1 MEEESEQDGKV
12 ESVMK
17 DLPAVRLEDYPGL
30 LRLGSLIKADGDFS
44 ISDFSLEELQ
54 TMHLELEKMIGSLRE
69 QRAVLDT
76 NQKEFETFIEQ
87 LKKERQRAEME
98 LQQKLEMERLQE
110 TERQELE
117 KFQREE
123 EERRKRQEETAKLEP
138 SQPPLSDALSISRT
152 VPATSDHEKS
162 GISMNIESTSID
174 SQMAPGTEMK
184 HDSPTMSGDSQT
196 QEIETKSVHGAAKG
210 QTNHRTGVQESVSHQ
225 KIANQIPITTFWS
238 YVEPYFR
245 KITEEDLKLLEVTQ
259 DNDPEPYLIPLLGP
273 HYLDTWNEQEALDS
287 RKNDFVT
294 PKIEESHESDRRR
307 KKFKETN
314 SFEEVSLKNFDYCQ
328 PLTERVLAS
337 LIDENLPLKDLLG
350 DGEDQG
356 EEDLD
361 MGISI
366 SERTPADLMRLE
378 ERIRRELCYL
388 GFLDA
393 QENLD
398 YNAKEDD
405 DICGELRYMQ
415 KQLQEQVAINDARKK
430 RLLEIVRPYMAHQE
444 FTTFLQEIHISLEQ
458 SFVKRYRVQKT
469 KHRKKLTPIGKPLPE
484 NISKAL
490 QMRRDLIRKYGPF
503 FPKDKFICP
512 DKSIFADLKIDE
524 SPVVTGQPFT
534 MTNGSETQNV
544 TESPTSTP

>member
-1 MEEESEQDGKV
+1 MENELGQDNNTGPF
-12 ESVMK
+12 MR
-17 DLPAVRLEDYPGL
+17 DLPVVTLEDYPVF
-30 LRLGSLIKADGDFS
+30 LRLGSQIKTDEDFS
-44 ISDFSLEELQ
+44 IADLSLDELQ
-54 TMHLELEKMIGSLRE
+54 TMHLELENLIGSLKE
-69 QRAVLDT
+69 QRTILDA
-76 NQKEFETFIEQ
+76 NQSEFETFIEK
-87 LKKERQRAEME
+87 LKKERQQAEME

-110 TERQELE
+110 AKRQELE
-117 KFQREE
+117 EFRRDEE
-123 EERRKRQEETAKLEP
+123 DRRKIQEEATKLEP
-138 SQPPLSDALSISRT
+138 SQSTLSDTLPISET
-152 VPATSDHEKS
+152 MPTPPDHEKS
-162 GISMNIESTSID
+162 GASMSIESFQNSQIAPGVEMKQDSPALSED
-174 SQMAPGTEMK
+174 SQVQENETE
-184 HDSPTMSGDSQT
+184 
-196 QEIETKSVHGAAKG
+196 SVHGATKG

-245 KITEEDLKLLEVTQ
+245 RITEEDLKLLDVTQ

-273 HYLDTWNEQEALDS
+273 HYLDAWNEQEVWDS
-287 RKNDFVT
+287 RKNDSAT
-294 PKIEESHESDRRR
+294 SKIEEFHESDRRR

-314 SFEEVSLKNFDYCQ
+314 SFEEVSLKNFDSCQ

-337 LIDENLPLKDLLG
+337 LIDESLPLKDLLG
-350 DGEDQG
+350 DSEDQG
-356 EEDLD
+356 EDD
-361 MGISI
+361 IDVGISVFD
-366 SERTPADLMRLE
+366 RTPADLMRLE

-388 GFLDA
+388 GFLDP

-415 KQLQEQVAINDARKK
+415 KQLREQVAINDARKK

-444 FTTFLQEIHISLEQ
+444 FTTFLQEINSSLEQ
-458 SFVKRYRVQKT
+458 SFIKRYRVQKT

-490 QMRRDLIRKYGPF
+490 QMRKDLIRKYGPF

-524 SPVVTGQPFT
+524 SSTVTGQSFA
-534 MTNGSETQNV
+534 MTNGSEIQNI
-544 TESPTSTP
+544 TEPSIPTP